1 LVHELKASASLKQL
15 AQAFRSRR
23 F

>member
-1 LVHELKASASLKQL
+1 LVHELKASACLKQL